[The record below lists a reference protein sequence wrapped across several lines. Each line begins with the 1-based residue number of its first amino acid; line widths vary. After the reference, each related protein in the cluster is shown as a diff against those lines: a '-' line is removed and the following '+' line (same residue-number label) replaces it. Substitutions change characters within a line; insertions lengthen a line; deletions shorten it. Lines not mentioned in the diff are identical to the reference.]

1 MLKKIRILRMLFL
14 FLIALTFL
22 CAAAPEVSAAP
33 YQLTRT
39 LRIGMRGEDVS
50 VVQQLLKDQG
60 FFTYHQ
66 VTGYFGTI
74 TEAAVKAFQKAYGLA
89 VDGIV
94 GPVTGGV
101 MNKIL
106 AGSPPSSGQNI
117 VDVYTVKPGD
127 TLWKI
132 SRFYN
137 VSLDSLFAA
146 NGLNSSSII
155 YPGQKIKIPGTGGGS
170 ANAPKVSYITHIIA
184 KGDTLWKLSNQYGV
198 PVADIA
204 NANGISTSDILYVGQ
219 TIKIPKR
226 EIPVKPTPGPQ
237 YGELL
242 DWWQEAQYVFPINAT
257 ATVIDFYTGISF
269 KVVRTYGSGHA
280 DVEPLT
286 KEDTNTMLNIWK
298 THAKLSN
305 GSVNYW
311 ARRPVLVVVNGR
323 KLAASATAALHAG
336 VDSAPDGAYVN
347 WRSGDYGPGINYDKI
362 KGNGADGHFD
372 IHFLNSVR
380 HKDGLVDEQH
390 QAMVKIAAGK

>member
-1 MLKKIRILRMLFL
+1 MRKTGILRMLFL
-14 FLIALTFL
+14 FLIVSILL
-22 CAAAPEVSAAP
+22 CGAAPEVSAAT
-33 YQLTRT
+33 YRLTRT

-60 FFTYHQ
+60 YFTYHQ
-66 VTGYFGTI
+66 ITGYFGTI
-74 TEAAVKAFQKAYGLA
+74 TEAAVKAFQKANGLVA
-89 VDGIV
+89 DGIV

-106 AGSPPSSGQNI
+106 AGPSHNENTG
-117 VDVYTVKPGD
+117 DVYTVQPGD
-127 TLWKI
+127 SLWKI
-132 SRFYN
+132 GQKFN
-137 VSLDSLFAA
+137 VSLDKLFAA
-146 NGLNSSSII
+146 NGLSSSSVI
-155 YPGQKIKIPGTGGGS
+155 YPGQKIKIPGKNGIS
-170 ANAPKVSYITHIIA
+170 VPEPNESYITHVIV
-184 KGDTLWKLSNQYGV
+184 KGDTLWKLSNKYGV
-198 PVADIA
+198 TVADITK
-204 NANGISTSDILYVGQ
+204 ANGISASAILYVGQ

-242 DWWQEAQYVFPINAT
+242 DWWGEAQYVFPINAT

-286 KEDTNTMLNIWK
+286 KEDTNTMLSIWK
-298 THAKLSN
+298 KHARLSN

-336 VDSAPDGAYVN
+336 VDSAPDGSYVN
-347 WRSGDYGPGINYDKI
+347 WRSGDYGPGINYDRI

-372 IHFLNSVR
+372 IHFLNSIR
-380 HKDGLVDEQH
+380 HKDGLVDNEH
-390 QAMVKIAAGK
+390 QAMVKIAGGK